1 MKGYEYML
9 YKTSGVCC
17 SEINFEVED
26 NVVKNVIFTGGCSGN
41 TSGISKLV
49 VGMSIDEVITRLEGT
64 TCGFKSTS
72 CPDQLSKALKEW
84 KE

>member
-1 MKGYEYML
+1 MI

-17 SEINFEVED
+17 TEINFEVED
-26 NVVKNVIFTGGCSGN
+26 NIVKNVIFKGGCSGN

-49 VGMSIDEVITRLEGT
+49 VGMPIDEVIKRLEGT
-64 TCGFKSTS
+64 TCGVRSTS

-84 KE
+84 RK